1 MKKIKIILIIIS
13 ITFSYCSKE
22 DQIIVPEV
30 ADPFSEF
37 EAGIIRWD
45 KITGKIAYKKYNVN
59 EEITTLFL
67 ADKTTRT
74 VRNLGICTLSNL
86 KWNKAAKEITGT
98 EGNSLQAYDLNGN
111 HYELDVPSA
120 FHYKYYD
127 WLPDGRITH
136 ISYLGQ
142 LYIEDSKIID
152 EKFNAQGMACS
163 PDGKKIVVSNRDN
176 DTTAQLIEID
186 IATGEKRILITESDD
201 SLRQIFYLEPV
212 YSPNSEKV
220 LFVRHYEGPFGF
232 PSYDLYITPI
242 ISFISQGFRPN
253 PDWAPDGGRVIWS
266 SVHICLFGCDD
277 SDFYSEIYIMTVNG
291 DNSGIAIPR
300 GSNPLWIE

>member
-74 VRNLGICTLSNL
+74 VRNLGICNLSNL
-86 KWNKAAKEITGT
+86 KWNNSAKEITGT

-111 HYELDVPSA
+111 HYVLDVPSA
-120 FHYKYYD
+120 FNYKYYD
-127 WLPDGRITH
+127 WLPDGRITY
-136 ISYLGQ
+136 ITDPGYV
-142 LYIEDSKIID
+142 YIEFSKLID
-152 EKFNAQGMACS
+152 EKFNAQGIACS
-163 PDGKKIVVSNRDN
+163 PDGKKIVVSNRDS
-176 DTTAQLIEID
+176 DTSVQLIEID
-186 IATGEKRILITESDD
+186 IATGDKNVLKTEYDD
-201 SLRQIFYLEPV
+201 SRGQIIYLEPV
-212 YSPNSEKV
+212 YSPDSKKV
-220 LFVRHYEGPFGF
+220 LFVRHWDF
-232 PSYDLYITPI
+232 PSNDLYITPN
-242 ISFISQGFRPN
+242 ISFTSNGLNPN
-253 PDWAPDGGRVIWS
+253 PDWSPDGERVIWS
-266 SVHICLFGCDD
+266 STSVGLFGGE
-277 SDFYSEIYIMTVNG
+277 SKRIIYIMTVNE
-291 DNSGIAIPR
+291 NNREVAIPR

>member
-22 DQIIVPEV
+22 DQILVPEV

-74 VRNLGICTLSNL
+74 VRNLGICNLSNL
-86 KWNKAAKEITGT
+86 KWNNSAKEITGT

-111 HYELDVPSA
+111 HSVLGFYNFKD
-120 FHYKYYD
+120 YD
-127 WLPDGRITH
+127 WLPDGRITY
-136 ISYLGQ
+136 ITSPGYV
-142 LYIEDSKIID
+142 YIEFSKLID
-152 EKFNAQGMACS
+152 ERFNPKGIACS
-163 PDGKKIVVSNRDN
+163 PDGKKIVVSNRDG

-186 IATGEKRILITESDD
+186 IATGDKRILITESDD
-201 SLRQIFYLEPV
+201 SLGQIVYLDPV
-212 YSPNSEKV
+212 YSPDSKKV
-220 LFVRHYEGPFGF
+220 LFVRFHDVYIGWK
-232 PSYDLYITPI
+232 SYTLYITPN
-242 ISFISQGFRPN
+242 ISLDSGGRN
-253 PDWAPDGGRVIWS
+253 PDWSPDGERVISS

>member
-74 VRNLGICTLSNL
+74 VRNLGICNLSNL
-86 KWNKAAKEITGT
+86 KWNNSAKEITGT

-111 HYELDVPSA
+111 HYVLGFYNFKD
-120 FHYKYYD
+120 YD
-127 WLPDGRITH
+127 WLPDGRITY
-136 ISYLGQ
+136 ITDPGYV
-142 LYIEDSKIID
+142 YIEFSKLID
-152 EKFNAQGMACS
+152 EKFNAQGIACS
-163 PDGKKIVVSNRDN
+163 PDGKKIVVSNRDS
-176 DTTAQLIEID
+176 DTSVQLIEID
-186 IATGEKRILITESDD
+186 IATGDKNVLITDYDD
-201 SLRQIFYLEPV
+201 SKGQIVYLEPV
-212 YSPNSEKV
+212 YSPDSKKV
-220 LFVRHYEGPFGF
+220 LFVRQWNVSIGF
-232 PSYDLYITPI
+232 PSYDLYITPN
-242 ISFISQGFRPN
+242 ISFISQGLYPN
-253 PDWAPDGGRVIWS
+253 PDWSPDGQRVMWS

>member
-74 VRNLGICTLSNL
+74 VRNLGICNLSNL
-86 KWNKAAKEITGT
+86 KWNNSAKEITGT

-111 HYELDVPSA
+111 HSVLGFYNFKD
-120 FHYKYYD
+120 YD
-127 WLPDGRITH
+127 WLPDGRITY
-136 ISYLGQ
+136 ITSPGYV
-142 LYIEDSKIID
+142 YIEFSKLID
-152 EKFNAQGMACS
+152 ERFNPKGIACS
-163 PDGKKIVVSNRDN
+163 PDGKKIVVSNRDG

-186 IATGEKRILITESDD
+186 IATGDKRILITESDD
-201 SLRQIFYLEPV
+201 SLGQIVYLDPV
-212 YSPNSEKV
+212 YSPDSKKV
-220 LFVRHYEGPFGF
+220 LFVRFHDVYIGWK
-232 PSYDLYITPI
+232 SYTLYITPN
-242 ISFISQGFRPN
+242 ISLDSGGRN
-253 PDWAPDGGRVIWS
+253 PDWSPDGEGVISS
-266 SVHICLFGCDD
+266 SVHHCLFGCDD
-277 SDFYSEIYIMTVNG
+277 SDSYSEIYITTVNE
-291 DNSGIAIPR
+291 NNREVAIPR

>member
-13 ITFSYCSKE
+13 ITFISCSKE
-22 DQIIVPEV
+22 NQILVPEA

-45 KITGKIAYKKYNVN
+45 KIIGKIAYKKYNAN
-59 EEITTLFL
+59 KEITTLFL
-67 ADKTTRT
+67 ADKTSRT
-74 VRNLGICTLSNL
+74 VRNLGICAMSNL
-86 KWNKAAKEITGT
+86 KWNKAGNEITGT
-98 EGNSLQAYDLNGN
+98 EGFSFQAYDLNGN
-111 HYELDVPSA
+111 HYTLGVPSA
-120 FHYKYYD
+120 FNYKYYD

-136 ISYLGQ
+136 ISYLGNV
-142 LYIEDSKIID
+142 YIEGSKVID
-152 EKFNAQGMACS
+152 ERFNPKGIACS
-163 PDGKKIVVSNRDN
+163 PDGKKIVVSNRDG

-186 IATGEKRILITESDD
+186 IVTGDKRILITESDD
-201 SLRQIFYLEPV
+201 SLGQIVYLDPV
-212 YSPNSEKV
+212 YSPDSKKV
-220 LFVRHYEGPFGF
+220 LFVRFHDVYIGWK
-232 PSYDLYITPI
+232 SYALYITPN
-242 ISFISQGFRPN
+242 ISLDSRGRN
-253 PDWAPDGGRVIWS
+253 PDWSPDGERVISS